1 MQATSLPV
9 TDTSTLSPGM
19 AQYFALKERHRDYLL
34 FYRMGDFYELFF
46 EDAVQAAAILD
57 IALTKRGKIGDEDIP
72 MCGVPVHS
80 SEMYLS
86 RLIAAGVKVAICE
99 QLEDPAEAKKR
110 GSKSVVK
117 RDVVRIVTPGTIT
130 EEGLLAP
137 TRSNY
142 LACLAGSGPIAALAW
157 MEITTGEFAVTDTTP
172 ERALADLARL
182 QPSEVLMGQTAM
194 AEDAWRAVV
203 QELDARISPIADAS
217 LHARRGSER
226 LKEFFRVQTTEPWGE
241 FTPVELSACG
251 ALLDYVLLTQKDSL
265 PRLDPPK
272 RQAASFGMAID
283 AATRRNLELTQ
294 TLSGT
299 RQGSLLAA
307 IDRTRT
313 AAGARLLTRWLC
325 SPLTVPSAIQLRLD
339 AVEYLVRQSTLLA
352 TVEDR
357 LREMPDL
364 ERALNRLLMQ
374 RGGPRDMQQIAAGL
388 SLANKLRGLLEL
400 EAEQLPVA
408 LNSIREGLS
417 DHAALVNH
425 LTRALKEECPL
436 LTRDGGFIAPGYH
449 AALDEFR
456 MLRDES
462 RRLIAEMQARY
473 ARDTGITSLK
483 IKHNNVL
490 GYYIEITRR
499 HEKQVPE
506 SFIHRQT
513 MKDAL
518 RYSTVELGEIERKIT
533 EAADRALKIELE
545 LFEALL
551 EEIRAQAESILQAA
565 RAAAALDVFHGLAL
579 LAKEQH
585 YCRPVIDDSC
595 AFAIVKGR
603 HPVVEQMMRRSGAP
617 FIGND
622 CDLSMTSRSPLEG
635 EPARTSVSADRAVG
649 GTPHASS
656 IGSAS
661 LSAAPPQGGSRS
673 ARLWLLTGPN
683 MAGKST
689 FLRQNALIAILA
701 QMGSFV
707 PAEAAHI
714 GIVDRLFSRVGAAD
728 DLARGRSTFMVEMV
742 ETATILHQATE
753 RSLVILDEIG
763 RGTATFD
770 GLSIAWAVAE
780 HLHNAIRCRG
790 LFATHYHELTH
801 LAETLPALACHTMKV
816 REWKGEVIF
825 LHEVAPGTADRSYGI
840 HVARLAGLPAPVIG
854 RAQAI
859 LKALEDKD
867 NNPAASLTAQSLPLF
882 AFAKDSAPS
891 APMEAAPDA
900 LRETLDSID
909 PDTLTPREAIDA
921 LYKLKSLK

>member
-1 MQATSLPV
+1 MLTTVEKMIETSPA
-9 TDTSTLSPGM
+9 LSPGM
-19 AQYFALKERHRDYLL
+19 AQYMALKERHRDYLL

-57 IALTKRGKIGDEDIP
+57 IALTKRGKIGEMDIP
-72 MCGVPVHS
+72 MCGVPVHAA
-80 SEMYLS
+80 EGYLQ
-86 RLIAAGVKVAICE
+86 RLIAHGVKVAICE

-130 EEGLLAP
+130 EEGLIPP

-142 LACLAGSGPIAALAW
+142 LACLAGQGNFAALAW
-157 MEITTGEFAVTDTTP
+157 LEITTGEFAVTDTTP
-172 ERALADLARL
+172 ERALTDLARL
-182 QPSEVLMGQTAM
+182 QPSELLMGQNAISDGT
-194 AEDAWRAVV
+194 WQAVT
-203 QELDARISPIADAS
+203 QEMDTRVTPIADTS
-217 LHARRGSER
+217 LHARRGAER
-226 LKEFFRVQTTEPWGE
+226 LKEFFGVGTTEPWGE
-241 FTPVELSACG
+241 FTPVEIAACG

-265 PRLDPPK
+265 PRLDAPK
-272 RQAASFGMAID
+272 KQAASMGMAID
-283 AATRRNLELTQ
+283 AATRRNLELVS
-294 TLSGT
+294 TLTGT

-313 AAGARLLTRWLC
+313 AAGARLLARWLC
-325 SPLTVPSAIQLRLD
+325 HPLTVPSAIHLRQD
-339 AVEYLVRQSTLLA
+339 AVEYVLRSSTLLA
-352 TVEDR
+352 NLQDR

-374 RGGPRDMQQIAAGL
+374 RGGPRDLQQVAAGL
-388 SLANKLRGLLEL
+388 HVANGLRGMLEL
-400 EAEQLPVA
+400 ESATLPEA
-408 LNSIREGLS
+408 LRGIKEGLS
-417 DHAALVNH
+417 DHAALVN
-425 LTRALKEECPL
+425 LLRRALKEECPL
-436 LTRDGGFIAPGYH
+436 LARDGGFIASGYH

-456 MLRDES
+456 TLRDES
-462 RRLIAEMQARY
+462 RRFIAEMQARY
-473 ARDTGITSLK
+473 VRETGISMLK

-506 SFIHRQT
+506 HFIHRQT

-518 RYSTVELGEIERKIT
+518 RYSTVELGETERKIT

-545 LFEALL
+545 LFEELL
-551 EEIRAQAESILQAA
+551 AEIRLQAEPILAAA
-565 RAAAALDVFHGLAL
+565 RAIAALDVFHGLAL
-579 LAKEQH
+579 LAREES

-595 AFAIVKGR
+595 GFSIVKGR
-603 HPVVEQMMRRSGAP
+603 HPVVEQMMRKSGTP

-622 CDLSMTSRSPLEG
+622 CDLGGVLLPLPHGERFGVRGADDLTTSAASPLI
-635 EPARTSVSADRAVG
+635 RQSVPPSPSG
-649 GTPHASS
+649 SS
-656 IGSAS
+656 K
-661 LSAAPPQGGSRS
+661 
-673 ARLWLLTGPN
+673 RLWLLTGPN

-780 HLHNAIRCRG
+780 HLHNSIRCRG

-801 LAETLPALACHTMKV
+801 LAETLPSLACHTMKV
-816 REWKGEVIF
+816 REWKGEDLL

-840 HVARLAGLPAPVIG
+840 HVARLAGLPSPVIG
-854 RAQAI
+854 RAQSI
-859 LKALEDKD
+859 LKSLEDKD
-867 NNPAASLTAQSLPLF
+867 NNPAAALTANSLPLF
-882 AFAKDSAPS
+882 AFAKDSAPLV
-891 APMEAAPDA
+891 PMETTPDA
-900 LRETLDSID
+900 LRETLETLE
-909 PDTLTPREAIDA
+909 PDTLTPREALEA
-921 LYKLKSLK
+921 LYALKGLL

>member
-1 MQATSLPV
+1 
-9 TDTSTLSPGM
+9 M
-19 AQYFALKERHRDYLL
+19 AQYFALKERHKDYLL

-57 IALTKRGKIGDEDIP
+57 IALTKRGKIGNEDIP

-203 QELDARISPIADAS
+203 QELDARLTPIADAS
-217 LHARRGSER
+217 LHARRGTER

-294 TLSGT
+294 TLSGS

-325 SPLTVPSAIQLRLD
+325 HPLTVPSAIHLRLD
-339 AVEYLVRQSTLLA
+339 AVDYLVRASTLLA

-388 SLANKLRGLLEL
+388 TLANKLRGLLEL
-400 EAEQLPVA
+400 EAEQLPDA
-408 LNSIREGLS
+408 LNTLREGLS
-417 DHAALVNH
+417 DHAVLVNH
-425 LTRALKEECPL
+425 LNAALKEDCPL
-436 LTRDGGFIAPGYH
+436 LARDGGFIATGYH

-473 ARDTGITSLK
+473 ARETGIASLK

-490 GYYIEITRR
+490 GYYIDITRR

-551 EEIRAQAESILQAA
+551 GEICAQAESILEAA

-579 LAKEQH
+579 LAKEQR

-595 AFAIVKGR
+595 AFSIVKGR
-603 HPVVEQMMRRSGAP
+603 HPVVEQIMRKSGTP

-622 CDLSMTSRSPLEG
+622 CELGSTSTPPLRGSQNRLSDFGGGNNSDTADVFPPPNPAAQDL
-635 EPARTSVSADRAVG
+635 
-649 GTPHASS
+649 
-656 IGSAS
+656 
-661 LSAAPPQGGSRS
+661 APPQGGNRN

-701 QMGSFV
+701 QMGGFV
-707 PAEAAHI
+707 PAESAHI

-780 HLHNAIRCRG
+780 HLHNTIRCRG

-840 HVARLAGLPAPVIG
+840 HVARLAGLPAPVIS
-854 RAQAI
+854 RAQSI

-867 NNPAASLTAQSLPLF
+867 NNPAAGLTAESLPLF
-882 AFAKDSAPS
+882 AFARESTPDMPIET
-891 APMEAAPDA
+891 PPDA
-900 LRETLDSID
+900 LRDAISALD
-909 PDTLTPREAIDA
+909 PDHLTPREALDA
-921 LYKLKSLK
+921 LYRLKSLAE